1 MRKGQIKR
9 EWTPEQKSEIVHKH
23 LDEHISLRIKPI
35 IETRHFPTD
44 GNRKKMNDRPKICGM
59 VITILIEYNKTTE
72 FLKEGGQNGIP
83 KTDNGKSE
91 SGKR

>member
-1 MRKGQIKR
+1 
-9 EWTPEQKSEIVHKH
+9 
-23 LDEHISLRIKPI
+23 
-35 IETRHFPTD
+35 
-44 GNRKKMNDRPKICGM
+44 M